1 MRLAT
6 VPSVV
11 AVLVLPQLA
20 VGHGGPGQRAEP
32 PASVAGEPASEGQ
45 ESYIQRHM
53 ASEHHIGAFDMG
65 SFFALHDLDRNG
77 VWDVSSASEGKQ

>member
-1 MRLAT
+1 MSALPLLLLLLFSSIV

-11 AVLVLPQLA
+11 A
-20 VGHGGPGQRAEP
+20 HGSFGEDNIKPAE
-32 PASVAGEPASEGQ
+32 VAGEKPHPVGK
-45 ESYIQRHM
+45 ESYVQKHM

-77 VWDVSSASEGKQ
+77 ILDVSIEAS